1 LLPLLKWAGGKRSLV
16 KLILELL
23 PNDYLERSYHE
34 PFIGGGALFF
44 KLEPRRGSVS
54 DINTR
59 LMNFYRV
66 VRDNPEE
73 LVEKASEYKYN
84 KEEYYRLRDR
94 FNERPKNPVED
105 AALMLYLNKTGY
117 NGLYRVNSKGE
128 FNVPFGRYVD
138 PTIVPRRNIR
148 KASRILKYIDIRS
161 EDFEYLTSVVNPGDF
176 CYLDPPYDPVSDTAN
191 FTNYSVF
198 GFNKDDQERL
208 AKLCYRLDDMGVI
221 FILSNSDTN
230 LIKKLYH
237 ERNFKIKQLET
248 NRLISSK
255 VSSRNSGLD
264 VLITN
269 SGLP

>member
-1 LLPLLKWAGGKRSLV
+1 MLPLLKWAGGKRSLV
-16 KLILELL
+16 KYIIELM
-23 PNDYLERSYHE
+23 PNDYMNRAYHE

-44 KLEPRRGSVS
+44 KLEPRRGSVN
-54 DINTR
+54 DINSR

-73 LVEKASEYKYN
+73 LIEKASEFKYN

-94 FNERPKNPVED
+94 FNCFPKKPVED

-128 FNVPFGRYVD
+128 FNVPFGRYVN
-138 PTIVPRRNIR
+138 PTIVPKRNIR
-148 KASRILKYIDIRS
+148 KASRILKDINIRS
-161 EDFEYLTSVVNPGDF
+161 EDFEYLLSVVKPGDF

-191 FTNYSVF
+191 FTSFSVN
-198 GFNKDDQERL
+198 GFDQDDQQRL
-208 AKLCYRLDDMGVI
+208 AKLCYRLDDMGVT
-221 FILSNSDTN
+221 FILSNSDTY
-230 LIKKLYH
+230 LIRKLYH
-237 ERNFKIKQLET
+237 ERSFIIKQLET

-255 VSSRNSGLD
+255 VSSRNNGHE

-269 SGLP
+269 SEHL